1 MAREM
6 TQQER
11 AAIQSFYYR
20 LHAGVEGGEFQ
31 ERYEQ
36 EDIGRIIELLDET
49 RRAALLEARKAVV
62 SEYLQDPVEDDPGDI
77 AYDHAIRDAV
87 EAIDRLAQEGS

>member
-1 MAREM
+1 M
-6 TQQER
+6 TTQER
-11 AAIQSFYYR
+11 AAAFIKSTFP
-20 LHAGVEGGEFQ
+20 LHLREDGEPCDGDI
-31 ERYEQ
+31 
-36 EDIGRIIELLDET
+36 EDVIAHDKET

>member
-1 MAREM
+1 MGTQNQDKM

-11 AAIQSFYYR
+11 AAV
-20 LHAGVEGGEFQ
+20 LL
-31 ERYEQ
+31 
-36 EDIGRIIELLDET
+36 DRIIGIIPIQPSQREARIEWLVEYAVET

-87 EAIDRLAQEGS
+87 EAIDRLAQEGA